1 MSADEEFVTTLARCI
16 GDGMRSNSSRKD
28 RMLSGVGALGLGLAL
43 IVIGYGL
50 APGQRYGLAA
60 QEIYASAPTDA
71 TTHRSTLQEAPY
83 HAIEGSATV
92 GVTPVV
98 ADPTQD
104 GSRECEPYQ
113 GIVEHCIFN

>member
-1 MSADEEFVTTLARCI
+1 
-16 GDGMRSNSSRKD
+16 MRINSSRKD

-71 TTHRSTLQEAPY
+71 TTRRSSLKEAPY
-83 HAIEGSATV
+83 RAVEGSATV